1 VSSHPLQPMTADR
14 QPDSHGR
21 FGPAKRMIVSRGILP
36 IRATLLAGIALLV
49 STASPRAEPPPRPS
63 GRQTWDA
70 LAELWTSG
78 VNLAKPPGFPEIGK
92 WMLAPDGGAAHWLG
106 EVYEGKRLQ
115 EPINVILVVEGD
127 GGAGDA
133 TRRVLDASAAAGYP
147 VRFGH
152 SAGYRGSV
160 GGRLYGQLPRGR
172 DDAFSNGP
180 FEFSNNHGR
189 IFGPHK
195 LGEAFV
201 FVAAFSREA
210 VDPFRWPGH
219 RFASFNAA
227 RDDFTQ
233 KLDRA
238 TPFKIGGFVSLDNAL
253 VDDPAVT
260 TGDHDG
266 LAVLVRAAK

>member
-1 VSSHPLQPMTADR
+1 M
-14 QPDSHGR
+14 G
-21 FGPAKRMIVSRGILP
+21 ISRRRIP
-36 IRATLLAGIALLV
+36 SIRATLLAGIALLV

-63 GRQTWDA
+63 SRQTWDA
-70 LAELWTSG
+70 LAELWTSD

-115 EPINVILVVEGD
+115 GPINVILVVEGD

-180 FEFSNNHGR
+180 FEF
-189 IFGPHK
+189 
-195 LGEAFV
+195 
-201 FVAAFSREA
+201 
-210 VDPFRWPGH
+210 
-219 RFASFNAA
+219 
-227 RDDFTQ
+227 
-233 KLDRA
+233 
-238 TPFKIGGFVSLDNAL
+238 
-253 VDDPAVT
+253 
-260 TGDHDG
+260 
-266 LAVLVRAAK
+266 